1 MTEVGIRGVHVCE
14 SCERQL
20 RDERDEFLVVSRP
33 DGENEA
39 YCDSCA
45 SKAVGGLGRRDGL

>member
-14 SCERQL
+14 SCERRL
-20 RDERDEFLVVSRP
+20 RDERDEFLVVNRP
-33 DGENEA
+33 DGDDEA

-45 SKAVGGLGRRDGL
+45 SKAVGGLGRRGGL